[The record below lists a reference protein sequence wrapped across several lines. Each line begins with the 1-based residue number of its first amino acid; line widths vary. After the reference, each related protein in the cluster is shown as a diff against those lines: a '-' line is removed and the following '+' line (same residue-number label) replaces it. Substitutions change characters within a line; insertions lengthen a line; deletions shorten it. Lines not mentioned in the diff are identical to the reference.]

1 MPLFLADPPP
11 SAYLLLIALAV
22 VTGAVAARYQDRTRA
37 APFVVALL
45 LLGGLYLL
53 DRFNASP
60 REDAVV
66 AVGTM
71 MAAVGHKSPD
81 GFLKHVSD
89 SFDAYSMKKPQLRRL
104 LELARQHDV
113 TITAWNFDRNRVA
126 YHDTTPP
133 AVEVVFDARADGP
146 GGQPVPK
153 HVKMTFVR
161 DPDGVYRLRAFAT
174 YNIVR
179 KADEE
184 PLPTLPK

>member
-1 MPLFLADPPP
+1 MPLCLADPPP
-11 SAYLLLIALAV
+11 GAYLALVALAV
-22 VTGAVAARYQDRTRA
+22 VTGAVAARYQDRKRA

-60 REDAVV
+60 REDAVA

-71 MAAVGHKSPD
+71 MDAVNQKSPD
-81 GFLKHVSD
+81 GFLKHVSE
-89 SFDAYSMKKPQLRRL
+89 SFDAYGMKKPQLRRL
-104 LELARQHDV
+104 LELARQNDV
-113 TITAWNFDRNRVA
+113 SIAAWNFDRNRVV
-126 YHDTTPP
+126 YHESNVP
-133 AVEVVFDARADGP
+133 AVEIVFDAKATGP

-153 HVKMTFVR
+153 HVRMTFVR
-161 DPDGVYRLRAFAT
+161 DPDGVYRMRAFAT